1 MRSGKFVL
9 VGVMAAGLVG
19 GYQTVGAQTA
29 AARPATPRPAAA
41 KAAAAPVATAA
52 EVEGHQQY
60 LKQYCITCHNE
71 RNKKA
76 VRGFSLEK
84 EDLATVAQHPDVWEK
99 VIKKLRAGQMPPLTA
114 KRPERAMSD
123 GVASYLENV
132 LDRQAKVTPNPGRT
146 ETLHRL
152 NRTEYGNVVRDLFG
166 LEMRFDDL
174 LPADPLGGGDA
185 SFDNIATSL
194 RLDQGLLEQYLSVA
208 KRVARTA
215 VGGDVPKT
223 TETFKLNLALPQDEH
238 FEGLPFGSRG
248 GLGVNFPFPLDATY
262 VITAYVI
269 GNGEELLEVSVD
281 GERVGSFEIK
291 SEVTARGLGAGKAKQ
306 LEVTIPVKA
315 GQRKVVATFVKG
327 KARLEWEADRL
338 PYTTGQTSS
347 GGAAAPLPRLEQLT
361 VVGPINPTG
370 KGQTDSRKKVFTCRP
385 TSKVDEEPCARSI
398 ITTIV
403 RRGYRRPVT
412 DADVNVFMN
421 FFKEGR
427 AESDFDA
434 GVEKA
439 IRALLVSPEFLYR
452 IEAQPA
458 GVAPGAPYRISDLEL
473 ASRLS
478 FFIWSSVPDDQLI
491 NLASTGQLKNPLV
504 LDKQVRR
511 MLADPR
517 AAALTKSFGSLYL
530 WVRNVGAQTPASQVY
545 PNFDEILRNA
555 MSREMEMFFDSIRGE
570 DRSVLELLDAKY
582 TFVNERLAK
591 HYGITG
597 VKGAEFRRVALA
609 DDSPRR
615 GILGKGSLLL
625 VTSVPQRTSPVKRGK
640 WVLDNVLGAPPPPPP
655 ANVPPLA
662 DAKTNDGRILTIR
675 ELMAKHRA
683 NPVCAACHSVIDPV
697 GFALEQFDAT
707 GKWRDVDASF
717 TKIEPTGTMPDG
729 SKFSTLTEFR
739 SLITQRPDPFLRTFT
754 DKLLMYALGRGSEP
768 FDAPTVRTVV
778 AGAKANNY
786 KFSSLVLGIVKST
799 PFQMRRAVEAP
810 KPSGLSASR

>member
-1 MRSGKFVL
+1 MRQLDLFAALQSSTEGIDTEFKSARGGMPGSFWESYVAMANTQGGTIVLGVAEKASGLVWEGVPDAAQLRSVLWSQLNDRHKISANLLRDDDVRTVDDVGRQFVL
-9 VGVMAAGLVG
+9 VNV
-19 GYQTVGAQTA
+19 
-29 AARPATPRPAAA
+29 PR
-41 KAAAAPVATAA
+41 
-52 EVEGHQQY
+52 
-60 LKQYCITCHNE
+60 
-71 RNKKA
+71 
-76 VRGFSLEK
+76 
-84 EDLATVAQHPDVWEK
+84 
-99 VIKKLRAGQMPPLTA
+99 
-114 KRPERAMSD
+114 
-123 GVASYLENV
+123 
-132 LDRQAKVTPNPGRT
+132 
-146 ETLHRL
+146 
-152 NRTEYGNVVRDLFG
+152 
-166 LEMRFDDL
+166 
-174 LPADPLGGGDA
+174 
-185 SFDNIATSL
+185 
-194 RLDQGLLEQYLSVA
+194 
-208 KRVARTA
+208 
-215 VGGDVPKT
+215 
-223 TETFKLNLALPQDEH
+223 
-238 FEGLPFGSRG
+238 
-248 GLGVNFPFPLDATY
+248 
-262 VITAYVI
+262 
-269 GNGEELLEVSVD
+269 
-281 GERVGSFEIK
+281 
-291 SEVTARGLGAGKAKQ
+291 
-306 LEVTIPVKA
+306 
-315 GQRKVVATFVKG
+315 
-327 KARLEWEADRL
+327 
-338 PYTTGQTSS
+338 
-347 GGAAAPLPRLEQLT
+347 
-361 VVGPINPTG
+361 
-370 KGQTDSRKKVFTCRP
+370 
-385 TSKVDEEPCARSI
+385 
-398 ITTIV
+398 
-403 RRGYRRPVT
+403 
-412 DADVNVFMN
+412 
-421 FFKEGR
+421 
-427 AESDFDA
+427 
-434 GVEKA
+434 
-439 IRALLVSPEFLYR
+439 
-452 IEAQPA
+452 
-458 GVAPGAPYRISDLEL
+458 
-473 ASRLS
+473 ASRLQRPVFVGPNPMTGTYRRAQEGDYRCS
-478 FFIWSSVPDDQLI
+478 DDE
-491 NLASTGQLKNPLV
+491 
-504 LDKQVRR
+504 VRR

-591 HYGITG
+591 HDGITG